1 MSFETDIKPMFREE
15 DRDAMDFVFD
25 LWKYDDV
32 KENAELIYARSRTV
46 PCPATANGARSNLP
60 PCASGSTTTA
70 SPDQGTGTRLAA

>member
-32 KENAELIYARSRTV
+32 KENAELIYERIADGSM
-46 PCPATANGARSNLP
+46 PCDQEWSPEQLATLRQWIDDGCKP
-60 PCASGSTTTA
+60 
-70 SPDQGTGTRLAA
+70 